1 MGNTI
6 YASFND
12 SSLAE
17 KAAGALLDR
26 GVRAEDLSIVQKEDG
41 VATVANYDAANY
53 PEGYVDPNTAVS
65 TTMSPP
71 AAASMYAT
79 TPPAQPGQPIVAE
92 HNVHFA
98 DEDKGDIEG
107 AAKTGISTTTA
118 ADAGAG
124 ALKGTAW
131 GAGIGAIAAIA
142 SLAIPGFGLVI
153 GGGAL
158 AAAIGGMV
166 ATTGA
171 GAIAGAVTGYLK
183 DQGMDEHVISH
194 YENVVT
200 NGGAILAVTIPSGNV
215 SEFDAQTVLEKYG
228 ATQINSY
235 AARGYVA

>member
-6 YASFND
+6 YASFID

-26 GVRAEDLSIVQKEDG
+26 GVRSEDISVIQNDSGRVTTTSYVEP
-41 VATVANYDAANY
+41 AY
-53 PEGYVDPNTAVS
+53 PEGNL
-65 TTMSPP
+65 
-71 AAASMYAT
+71 AASDLRGTVTTPPVVANTYAT
-79 TPPAQPGQPIVAE
+79 TPPAQPVVIQRDVY
-92 HNVHFA
+92 
-98 DEDKGDIEG
+98 DEDRDQGDVEG
-107 AAKTGISTTTA
+107 AAKYGISTTTG

-142 SLAIPGFGLVI
+142 SLAIPGFGLVV

-158 AAAIGGMV
+158 ATAIAGLV

-183 DQGMDEHVISH
+183 DQGVDEHVATH
-194 YENVVT
+194 YENAVT
-200 NGGAILAVTIPSGNV
+200 NGGALLAVTLPSGDV
-215 SEFDAQTVLEKYG
+215 TEFEARTVLEKYG
-228 ATQINSY
+228 AENINAY
-235 AARGYVA
+235 ATRGYLA